1 MKQKYFYFFIALISL
16 CLAVLLL
23 QKPEFD
29 LDAFEEL
36 FWFSCTGF
44 LIGYGAQYIS
54 NRFLICA
61 WGLYCVGLFLDVLD
75 DILSKE
81 TLPLLA
87 ADTSL
92 KKIGLILTCVILF
105 NVIHNE
111 RKIIKKLNNEIIQRK
126 KLEEKL
132 NFEANHDHLTKLG
145 NRKACFENFQTLI
158 KKYPYL
164 LYLDLDNFKSANDKY
179 GHKTGDK
186 VLQLISKNISSEF
199 GEANCFRLGGD
210 EFVVFSESE
219 PENLEE
225 LRERLLE
232 TIFEFGVGISIGVT
246 KADKRLSAD
255 ENMHEADEN
264 MYTDKNHKIIRQT
277 PRT

>member
-1 MKQKYFYFFIALISL
+1 MKQKYLYIAITVISI

-36 FWFSCTGF
+36 FWFSCMGF
-44 LIGYGAQYIS
+44 LIVYAAKYVH
-54 NRFLICA
+54 NRFLIVA
-61 WGLYCVGLFLDVLD
+61 WAVYCFGLLLDVLD

-87 ADTSL
+87 VDTSL
-92 KKIGLILTCVILF
+92 KKIGLIITCAILY
-105 NVIHNE
+105 NVIYNE
-111 RKIIKKLNNEIIQRK
+111 RKVIQKLNNEISQRK

-132 NFEANHDHLTKLG
+132 SFEANHDHLTKLG
-145 NRKACFENFQTLI
+145 NRKACFDNFQTLI

-164 LYLDLDNFKSANDKY
+164 LYIDLDNFKNANDKF

-186 VLQLISKNISSEF
+186 VLELVSEALRNAF

-210 EFVVFSESE
+210 EFVVFSETM
-219 PENLEE
+219 PEELELLREKLLEE
-225 LRERLLE
+225 
-232 TIFEFGVGISIGVT
+232 IFEFGVGLSIGIT
-246 KADKRLSAD
+246 KADYRLSPDENLHRAD
-255 ENMHEADEN
+255 EK
-264 MYTDKNHKIIRQT
+264 MYKDKTHKIIRQT
-277 PRT
+277 ARS